1 MKTTTI
7 FTLAIMLSTVAFSQE
22 TATAKIT
29 GKVTK
34 NQMEG
39 SIFKHKD
46 ASPSVYNT
54 TTPTIDFVTLTSADE
69 KYISGVYSSGELHE
83 SYPNGYGMDE
93 FWVLLSGS
101 ITLTSEDG
109 TVVVYNPGDL
119 CTISRD
125 WKGRWDTEG
134 YTKAYAVYVHDGVWN
149 EGGKLEKKK

>member
-1 MKTTTI
+1 MKTISIYALAMMLTT
-7 FTLAIMLSTVAFSQE
+7 AAFSQE
-22 TATAKIT
+22 TVTKEIT

-34 NQMEG
+34 DQMAG

-54 TTPTIDFVTLTSADE
+54 TTETIDFVTSTSADE
-69 KYISGVYSSGELHE
+69 KFVTGVYSSGELHE
-83 SYPNGYGMDE
+83 SYPDGYGMDE

-109 TVVVYNPGDL
+109 VAVVYNPGDL

-134 YTKAYAVYVHDGVWN
+134 YTKAYSVYVHDGVWP
-149 EGGKLEKKK
+149 GFGKLEKKN